1 MSKAEECR
9 AKAKECFKLATLAR
23 DPNHRHAFEDIGHQW
38 LALAADIERDEKR
51 HG

>member
-1 MSKAEECR
+1 VSG
-9 AKAKECFKLATLAR
+9 KAKECFKLAKLAR
-23 DPNHRHAFEDIGHQW
+23 DPAQRRAFEEIGHQW